1 MHGACEALQQT
12 VAQLKQRLVMEAS
25 KQMDLTGLPLPNT
38 PRLCLS
44 ASFQPLTLPFSFAGS
59 NFAFNL
65 LPLLLCAL
73 PSHQPLLLMT
83 FMFCVSKIDRE
94 ACQILF
100 YFVQYLSCLR
110 RASLVARAYQNQAH
124 LQNHPSDLQP
134 LLLCHRPPPPRPPP
148 PSFVPPSILFCSL
161 RRSPFT
167 PTLNCFHK
175 TLLGP
180 QLIHNSSRLSSE
192 TTSVHA
198 LQLSY
203 RKGAPHMRLYD
214 SFKAE
219 AARGSVGLNKL
230 PYAQQQHHCSMH
242 RQGGRLLFHSLK
254 MNFCPCGG
262 REAGGN

>member
-44 ASFQPLTLPFSFAGS
+44 ASFQPLTLPFSFDGS
-59 NFAFNL
+59 NFAFKL

-94 ACQILF
+94 ACQIPF

-134 LLLCHRPPPPRPPP
+134 FPLLLCHTVPRPRSPAPPP
-148 PSFVPPSILFCSL
+148 PSALAPLRLPSY
-161 RRSPFT
+161 PF
-167 PTLNCFHK
+167 PYCFAVYEGH
-175 TLLGP
+175 
-180 QLIHNSSRLSSE
+180 LS
-192 TTSVHA
+192 HP
-198 LQLSY
+198 L
-203 RKGAPHMRLYD
+203 
-214 SFKAE
+214 
-219 AARGSVGLNKL
+219 
-230 PYAQQQHHCSMH
+230 
-242 RQGGRLLFHSLK
+242 
-254 MNFCPCGG
+254 
-262 REAGGN
+262 